1 MDNTSR
7 SRPDPDPDPGTPQSQ
22 PPGAGAPEREGSP
35 TGRGESPVVHT
46 PLGDPTATGDSA
58 APPPGSPAAA
68 SDPAAPSGP
77 QTPADPKAPGAPAR
91 PGDPTGHPDP
101 ARAADSAPPV
111 DPAPAADPAPPV
123 DPGPPADSTPPADPG
138 PGGEP
143 VAEGPGPLGPSRRVS
158 TAIRTAPN
166 AVTLVRLLL
175 MPVCAYLLATGRY
188 GWGLVLT
195 ALVGSTDWVDGW
207 LARRTGQVSRVGQL
221 LDPLADR
228 LLIASVAIA
237 LVVRGVLPWPAAVLL
252 LGRDLLLLAGWPV
265 LKRRGIEPP
274 EVVFL
279 GKAATLV
286 LLFAL
291 PVLTLGATGLAVAG
305 VAHLLGLALLWAG
318 VVMYYLAGA
327 VYVRMVLERLGH
339 RERAGS

>member
-1 MDNTSR
+1 VGRWSTLLGMNDSDR
-7 SRPDPDPDPGTPQSQ
+7 SHPSPDPDPATPEPRPPAPG
-22 PPGAGAPEREGSP
+22 PPEGERSRPARHG
-35 TGRGESPVVHT
+35 TPVVHT
-46 PLGDPTATGDSA
+46 PP
-58 APPPGSPAAA
+58 
-68 SDPAAPSGP
+68 SDPAPGDHPSS
-77 QTPADPKAPGAPAR
+77 DPPTRSAPG
-91 PGDPTGHPDP
+91 
-101 ARAADSAPPV
+101 
-111 DPAPAADPAPPV
+111 DPAPA
-123 DPGPPADSTPPADPG
+123 T
-138 PGGEP
+138 
-143 VAEGPGPLGPSRRVS
+143 EGPGPLGPSRRVS
-158 TAIRTAPN
+158 SAIRTVPN

-207 LARRTGQVSRVGQL
+207 LARRFGQVSRVGQL

-237 LVVRGVLPWPAAVLL
+237 LVVRGVLPWQAAVLL
-252 LGRDLLLLAGWPV
+252 VARDLVLLAGWPL

-274 EVVFL
+274 EVIFL

-286 LLFAL
+286 LLCAL
-291 PVLTLGATGLAVAG
+291 PVLTLGATGMGVAG
-305 VAHLLGLALLWAG
+305 VAHVLGLALLWAG

-339 RERAGS
+339 RTETRRPGKS

>member
-1 MDNTSR
+1 VGRWSTLLGMDDSDR
-7 SRPDPDPDPGTPQSQ
+7 SQPYPDPDRATPEPHPLAPGPPKGERSPTARQGTP
-22 PPGAGAPEREGSP
+22 PVHSP
-35 TGRGESPVVHT
+35 
-46 PLGDPTATGDSA
+46 
-58 APPPGSPAAA
+58 
-68 SDPAAPSGP
+68 
-77 QTPADPKAPGAPAR
+77 
-91 PGDPTGHPDP
+91 PGDPPAGDP
-101 ARAADSAPPV
+101 A
-111 DPAPAADPAPPV
+111 
-123 DPGPPADSTPPADPG
+123 
-138 PGGEP
+138 
-143 VAEGPGPLGPSRRVS
+143 AEGPGPLGPSRRVS
-158 TAIRTAPN
+158 TAIRTVPN

-175 MPVCAYLLATGRY
+175 VPVCAYLLATGRY

-207 LARRTGQVSRVGQL
+207 LARRYGQVSRVGQL

-228 LLIASVAIA
+228 LLIAAVAIA
-237 LVVRGVLPWPAAVLL
+237 LVVQGVVPWQAAALL
-252 LGRDLLLLAGWPV
+252 VARDLVLLAGWPL

-274 EVVFL
+274 EVIFL

-318 VVMYYLAGA
+318 VVLYYLAGA

-339 RERAGS
+339 RAEAGS

>member
-1 MDNTSR
+1 
-7 SRPDPDPDPGTPQSQ
+7 
-22 PPGAGAPEREGSP
+22 
-35 TGRGESPVVHT
+35 
-46 PLGDPTATGDSA
+46 
-58 APPPGSPAAA
+58 
-68 SDPAAPSGP
+68 
-77 QTPADPKAPGAPAR
+77 
-91 PGDPTGHPDP
+91 
-101 ARAADSAPPV
+101 
-111 DPAPAADPAPPV
+111 
-123 DPGPPADSTPPADPG
+123 
-138 PGGEP
+138 
-143 VAEGPGPLGPSRRVS
+143 VS
-158 TAIRTAPN
+158 SAIRTVPN

-195 ALVGSTDWVDGW
+195 AVVGSTDWVDGW

-237 LVVRGVLPWPAAVLL
+237 LVVRGVLPWPAAALL
-252 LGRDLLLLAGWPV
+252 LARDLVLLAGWPL

-286 LLFAL
+286 LLLAL

-305 VAHLLGLALLWAG
+305 VAHLLGLALLWVG
-318 VVMYYLAGA
+318 VAMYYLAGA

-339 RERAGS
+339 RTETRRPGTSRRTRAG

>member
-1 MDNTSR
+1 MSDTDR
-7 SRPDPDPDPGTPQSQ
+7 SLPSPDPDRATPEPRPPAPGPPEGERSRTAEHGTP
-22 PPGAGAPEREGSP
+22 A
-35 TGRGESPVVHT
+35 VHT
-46 PLGDPTATGDSA
+46 P
-58 APPPGSPAAA
+58 
-68 SDPAAPSGP
+68 
-77 QTPADPKAPGAPAR
+77 
-91 PGDPTGHPDP
+91 PGDPALPG
-101 ARAADSAPPV
+101 
-111 DPAPAADPAPPV
+111 
-123 DPGPPADSTPPADPG
+123 DPGLPGDPVP
-138 PGGEP
+138 PGGP
-143 VAEGPGPLGPSRRVS
+143 AGEGPGPLGPSRRVS
-158 TAIRTAPN
+158 TAIRTVPN

-195 ALVGSTDWVDGW
+195 AVVGSTDWVDGW
-207 LARRTGQVSRVGQL
+207 LARRFGQVSRVGQL

-237 LVVRGVLPWPAAVLL
+237 LVVRGVVPWQAAALL
-252 LGRDLLLLAGWPV
+252 VARDLVLLAGWPL

-274 EVVFL
+274 EVIFL

-291 PVLTLGATGLAVAG
+291 PILTLGATDLAVAG
-305 VAHLLGLALLWAG
+305 VANLLGLALLWTG

-339 RERAGS
+339 RAGAGS

>member
-1 MDNTSR
+1 MNDANR
-7 SRPDPDPDPGTPQSQ
+7 SRPHPDPDP
-22 PPGAGAPEREGSP
+22 
-35 TGRGESPVVHT
+35 
-46 PLGDPTATGDSA
+46 A
-58 APPPGSPAAA
+58 APHPAGPTPEPPDA
-68 SDPAAPSGP
+68 
-77 QTPADPKAPGAPAR
+77 
-91 PGDPTGHPDP
+91 
-101 ARAADSAPPV
+101 
-111 DPAPAADPAPPV
+111 
-123 DPGPPADSTPPADPG
+123 
-138 PGGEP
+138 
-143 VAEGPGPLGPSRRVS
+143 PGPLGPSRRVS
-158 TAIRTAPN
+158 SAIRTVPN

-237 LVVRGVLPWPAAVLL
+237 LVVRGVLPWPAAA
-252 LGRDLLLLAGWPV
+252 LLLARDLVLLCGWPL

-274 EVVFL
+274 EVIFL

-286 LLFAL
+286 LLLAL
-291 PVLTLGATGLAVAG
+291 PVLTLGATGLAVAD
-305 VAHLLGLALLWAG
+305 VARVLGLALLWAG

-339 RERAGS
+339 RAGTGS

>member
-1 MDNTSR
+1 MNDTNRSQPYPDPDRAMPERRPPAPGPPEGER
-7 SRPDPDPDPGTPQSQ
+7 SRPAEHETP
-22 PPGAGAPEREGSP
+22 P
-35 TGRGESPVVHT
+35 VHT
-46 PLGDPTATGDSA
+46 PPGNPASGDP
-58 APPPGSPAAA
+58 PAEA
-68 SDPAAPSGP
+68 
-77 QTPADPKAPGAPAR
+77 
-91 PGDPTGHPDP
+91 
-101 ARAADSAPPV
+101 
-111 DPAPAADPAPPV
+111 
-123 DPGPPADSTPPADPG
+123 
-138 PGGEP
+138 
-143 VAEGPGPLGPSRRVS
+143 PGPLGPSRRVS
-158 TAIRTAPN
+158 TAIRTVPN

-195 ALVGSTDWVDGW
+195 AAVGSTDWVDGW
-207 LARRTGQVSRVGQL
+207 VARRFGQVSRVGQL

-237 LVVRGVLPWPAAVLL
+237 LVVRGVVPWQAAALL
-252 LGRDLLLLAGWPV
+252 VARDLFLLAGWPL

-274 EVVFL
+274 EVILL

-286 LLFAL
+286 LLLAL

-339 RERAGS
+339 RAGAGS